1 MRGRISVK
9 ILGPYL
15 LLMFLVAA
23 LATVVVTRLVSS
35 SLEQRFANQLLDA
48 GKNANDDVLKVEQEQ
63 VELLRLMTNAQGV
76 PEAISRGDATF
87 LQQALIPLQVN
98 SGYDLVDVVDGSG
111 KEILAIRPPDG
122 PLARSFDDGIGQW
135 EIVAKALWGASDDFG
150 DKYTDLVAASYGPI
164 FYTASPVR
172 AADGSSIGTILVGLP
187 AGQLLQRLTKD
198 TLASVSLYD
207 QDGNV
212 LQTTVPRGD
221 GSSLN
226 FGNNGYLQT
235 AVEGNVTER
244 SVHVG
249 GKEYME
255 LVGGLVVRD
264 RVSTGLGVALPTDYI
279 TSSSQRTRLLL
290 IGLFSTVVVMVIV
303 VALIL
308 ARRLTGP
315 ILALVQACLRVGR
328 GSLDEHVTVNTS
340 DETRVLADSF
350 NEMILG
356 LRDRAFVRETF
367 GRYMSTQV
375 SEAILSGD
383 LKLGGERRMVT
394 LLMSDIRSFTSLSET
409 MQPEDLVGFLNRYFE
424 TMVDCIVQ
432 NEGVVDKYMGDA
444 ILAVYGAPIPNEN
457 HARCAALTALQMR
470 EHLRRFNDELIAE
483 GHQPIRIGIGIN
495 TGEVIAGNIGSEV
508 RMEYTVIGDAVNATQ
523 RIEDLTKEV
532 QTDILISDTS
542 YASLANDFVV
552 GASHQ
557 TILRGRSQESLI
569 YPLVDLRGGL
579 VETLTDAGPSVLE
592 QESAEV
598 SQDVID
604 ALLEEA
610 NAAT

>member
-1 MRGRISVK
+1 
-9 ILGPYL
+9 
-15 LLMFLVAA
+15 MFLVAA

-48 GKNANDDVLKVEQEQ
+48 GKSVNDDVLKVEQEQ

-76 PEAISRGDATF
+76 PAAIKRSDSTF

-98 SGYDLVDVVDGSG
+98 SGYDLVDVVDLTGS
-111 KEILAIRPPDG
+111 EVLAIRPPSG
-122 PLARSFDDGIGQW
+122 PLAAAFDDSIGQW
-135 EIVAKALWGASDDFG
+135 EIVRQTLQGASDDFG
-150 DKYTDLVAASYGPI
+150 DKYSDLVSASYGYV

-172 AADGSSIGTILVGLP
+172 AEDGTVAGSILVGLP
-187 AGQLLQRLTKD
+187 GDQLLQRLTKD

-207 QDGNV
+207 AKGKL
-212 LQTTVPRGD
+212 LQTTLPGQD
-221 GSSLN
+221 PSLN
-226 FGNNGYLQT
+226 LSTDRYLQQV
-235 AVEGNVTER
+235 AEGNVTER
-244 SVHVG
+244 SIKAA

-264 RVSTGLGVALPTDYI
+264 KVAAGLGVALPTDYI

-290 IGLFSTVVVMVIV
+290 IVLFSTVVVLVII
-303 VALIL
+303 VALTL

-315 ILALVQACLRVGR
+315 ILTLVQACMRVAR

-350 NEMILG
+350 NDMIIG
-356 LRDRAFVRETF
+356 LRDRAFVREAF
-367 GRYMSTQV
+367 GKYMSAQV

-383 LKLGGERRMVT
+383 LKLGGERRLVT
-394 LLMSDIRSFTSLSET
+394 LLMSDIRSFTTLSET
-409 MQPEDLVGFLNRYFE
+409 MRPEDLVAFLNRYFE
-424 TMVDCIVQ
+424 TMVECIVQ

-444 ILAVYGAPIPNEN
+444 ILAVYGAPILNEQ

-470 EHLRRFNDELIAE
+470 EHLRRFNEELLAE

-508 RMEYTVIGDAVNATQ
+508 RMEYTVIGDTVNATQ

-532 QTDILISDTS
+532 HTDILISET
-542 YASLANDFVV
+542 SLALLDDAFIV
-552 GASHQ
+552 GPAHK
-557 TILRGRSQESLI
+557 TVLRGRSQETLI
-569 YPLVDLRGGL
+569 YPLIDLKGGL
-579 VETLTDAGPSVLE
+579 VEALADAGPEVRE
-592 QESAEV
+592 QASAEL
-598 SQDVID
+598 SQELID
-604 ALLEEA
+604 RLLQEA
-610 NAAT
+610 QAKT